1 MATYKQLTSNIVN
14 GVAKELA
21 KHGLEYHNISED
33 YSSVTFAEAFDFL
46 TENGYSIAVVKDGNK
61 YYALCDRLP
70 YFRSKT
76 ETEYWETTAYRAIL
90 YVCGALSEPSIDEF
104 CQQYEPIEDI
114 VGTIRTILEIAHDF
128 INDDGFGMEL
138 GNLDNAHV
146 SAYVVSRPKNIFL
159 HSKNEKG
166 EHRIDELSDIDDL
179 KLLTRIYNIMHERV
193 D

>member
-1 MATYKQLTSNIVN
+1 METYKQLTSNIVN

-46 TENGYSIAVVKDGNK
+46 TENGYSIAVVKNNDRF
-61 YYALCDRLP
+61 YALCDKLP
-70 YFRSKT
+70 YLRSKT
-76 ETEYWETTAYRAIL
+76 ETEYWDTTAYRAIL
-90 YVCGALSEPSIDEF
+90 HACNALSEPSIDEF
-104 CQQYEPIEDI
+104 CQQYKPIEDI

-128 INDDGFGMEL
+128 IDDDGYGIEL
-138 GNLDNAHV
+138 GKLDNEHV

-166 EHRIDELSDIDDL
+166 EHCIIELSDIDDL